1 VPEASH
7 HPAPPTP
14 LSTSGRRALAATMLG
29 TATRVPPFACSL
41 LVDGLDAASWS
52 LLAVAGASP
61 AEARAVL
68 AALWTTDPNVGD
80 AGVRA

>member
-1 VPEASH
+1 VPVASH
-7 HPAPPTP
+7 PIPPTQ
-14 LSTSGRRALAATMLG
+14 LSTSGRRALAAAMLG

-41 LVDGLDAASWS
+41 LVDGLGAASWS

-61 AEARAVL
+61 VEARAVL
-68 AALWTTDPNVGD
+68 AVLWTTDPNGGD